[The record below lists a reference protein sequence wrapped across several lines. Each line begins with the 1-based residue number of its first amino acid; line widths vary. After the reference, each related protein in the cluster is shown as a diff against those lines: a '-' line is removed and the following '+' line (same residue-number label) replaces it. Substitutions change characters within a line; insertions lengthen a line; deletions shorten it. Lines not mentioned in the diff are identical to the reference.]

1 MSVCFSQQNTTRLGH
16 QGEGRL
22 AMLTF
27 RQLRYAFKC
36 NFENI
41 WIRKLGWIAQDLYV
55 GQIDER
61 HDCRSSSGLHRVERH
76 AEVRFA
82 NRNLSRELSK
92 IGSRLF
98 SYGYSGTSSIEDKEK
113 RDERHRREVDRV

>member
-1 MSVCFSQQNTTRLGH
+1 MSVCFWQQNTTRLGQ

-41 WIRKLGWIAQDLYV
+41 WIRELGWIAQDLYV

-61 HDCRSSSGLHRVERH
+61 HDCRLSPGLQRGKDSPKSDSPIATSAGEL
-76 AEVRFA
+76 VRESHDC
-82 NRNLSRELSK
+82 SRMGTLGPFQLK
-92 IGSRLF
+92 I
-98 SYGYSGTSSIEDKEK
+98 
-113 RDERHRREVDRV
+113 RRS